1 MVIIGIERKCLW
13 TRNHNKRE
21 VSRDWSV
28 RSRSLIIAVVGAAA
42 RAYTWHLLCARHY
55 FKGFT
60 RVRSRE
66 RRRGDLKGPFKEEA
80 ELGNRFGLK
89 DSASLCNLSFPAFRA
104 NGPVKP
110 KQKLSGLP

>member
-13 TRNHNKRE
+13 TRNHNKGE
-21 VSRDWSV
+21 VSGDWSV
-28 RSRSLIIAVVGAAA
+28 RSRSLIIAAGVAAA

-60 RVRSRE
+60 RVRSTE
-66 RRRGDLKGPFKEEA
+66 RRRGGLKGPFEEEA
-80 ELGNRFGLK
+80 KLDNRFGLK

-110 KQKLSGLP
+110 KRKLSGLP